1 MLEVR
6 GLQAAY
12 GHAGIIDGIDIQVP
26 AGGFA
31 ALLGANG
38 AGKTTSLKAIAGTLA
53 LSGGSARGSV
63 RIDGQE
69 VLGRPAQDIVRQGL
83 ALVPEGRR
91 VFAPLSVADN
101 LEMGGF
107 RHVFPRRQALFD
119 ERLAFVLELFPK
131 LAERLN
137 QPAGTLSGGE
147 QQMLAVGRALMS
159 APRVLLLDEPSMGL
173 APLIVEQIFDALDGL
188 NRAGLT
194 ILVSEQNISVALRH
208 ARTGFVLEE
217 GRIVMQ
223 GPADELIRDEGVRA
237 AYLGV

>member
-12 GHAGIIDGIDIQVP
+12 GYAGIIDGIDLQLP

-31 ALLGANG
+31 ALLGSNG
-38 AGKTTSLKAIAGTLA
+38 AGKTTTLKAIAGTLR
-53 LSGGSARGSV
+53 LSGGTARGEV
-63 RIDGQE
+63 HLGGRN

-91 VFAPLSVADN
+91 VFAPLSVVEN

-107 RHVFPRRQALFD
+107 RHLFPQRQKVFD
-119 ERLAFVLELFPK
+119 ERMAFVLDLFPK
-131 LAERLN
+131 LRERLQ

-147 QQMLAVGRALMS
+147 QQMLAIGRALMS

-173 APLIVEQIFDALDGL
+173 APLIVEQIFRALDDL
-188 NRAGLT
+188 NRSGLT
-194 ILVSEQNISVALRH
+194 ILVSEQNINVALRH
-208 ARTGFVLEE
+208 AHMAFVLEE
-217 GRIVMQ
+217 GRIAVS
-223 GPADELIRDEGVRA
+223 GPAAQLIQDERVRA
-237 AYLGV
+237 AYLGA